1 VNAKGHC
8 WFVLAALLA
17 ATVVRGEQLYVAD
30 KLVLNVYAEA
40 NQGSEKIASLETG
53 DAVEGLERAENFVHV
68 RLADGRE
75 GWVGASYLTTQEP
88 AVLRLKALQGEQHAD
103 SQSALKPLNDEIAKL
118 QKQNATLQ
126 TEVNALKQHAAQPAP
141 VAAAPVATT
150 EPAPIEADEPV
161 QTSEQ
166 PQPLNAFTSN
176 IWWLWPVT
184 ILAVLAIGFVMG
196 YRTLARN
203 IQRKYG
209 GVKVY

>member
-1 VNAKGHC
+1 MNAKGHC
-8 WFVLAALLA
+8 WLVLTALLA

-103 SQSALKPLNDEIAKL
+103 SQPALKPLNDEIAKL

-126 TEVNALKQHAAQPAP
+126 AEVNALKQQAAQT

-150 EPAPIEADEPV
+150 APAPVEADEPV
-161 QTSEQ
+161 QAAEQ

-184 ILAVLAIGFVMG
+184 ILVVLAIGFVMG
-196 YRTLARN
+196 YRTLARH
-203 IQRKYG
+203 IRRKYG